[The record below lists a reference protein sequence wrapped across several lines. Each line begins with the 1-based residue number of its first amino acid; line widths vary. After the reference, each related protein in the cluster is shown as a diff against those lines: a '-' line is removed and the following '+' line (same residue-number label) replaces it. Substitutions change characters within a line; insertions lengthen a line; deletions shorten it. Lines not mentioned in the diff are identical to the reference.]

1 MELNLHFFVLKLLQ
15 YKEEGINYAH
25 ISFTDNTQ
33 CLDLI
38 EKPPK
43 CILRLLDEECRF
55 PRVSL
60 DDVTLPQLCALLD
73 SCQPM
78 PGDRPVI
85 PREVAP

>member
-1 MELNLHFFVLKLLQ
+1 MTSSIQ

-25 ISFTDNTQ
+25 INFTDNTQ

-43 CILRLLDEECRF
+43 CVLRLLDEECRF

-60 DDVTLPQLCALLD
+60 HFTSQQEHIETQYA
-73 SCQPM
+73 
-78 PGDRPVI
+78 
-85 PREVAP
+85 